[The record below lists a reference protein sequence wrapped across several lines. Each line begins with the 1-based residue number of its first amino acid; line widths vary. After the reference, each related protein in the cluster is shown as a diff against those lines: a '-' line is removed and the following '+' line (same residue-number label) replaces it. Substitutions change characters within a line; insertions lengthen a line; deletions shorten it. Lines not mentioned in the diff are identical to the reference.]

1 MYPYDESLGTIRC
14 ATSKATIDALLFPC
28 GLRALAAEE
37 PHLFRIFDGAR
48 DTEPEVT
55 GDLWRLALDSLREAE
70 RNGSLPPFSVALDK
84 PN

>member
-14 ATSKATIDALLFPC
+14 ETSKATIDALLFPC
-28 GLRALAAEE
+28 GLRSQATGE
-37 PHLFRIFDGAR
+37 PHAFRVFDGAR

-55 GDLWRLALDSLREAE
+55 QDLWRMALQTLRDAE
-70 RNGSLPPFSVALDK
+70 RKGSLPPFSVAADI